1 MSAASHDCWRL
12 VPCSFACCA
21 ARLSQQQQLR
31 QCATGPP
38 SCAALVELQGVCVV
52 CVRVGRVWLGGKAA
66 VSWGELCVRAC
77 AAAAAATAQAWQ
89 LAVAGSPAALGGDDR
104 PDSRT
109 LRLFTLNC
117 IARVCVALK
126 RFDMVPRWRQCAP
139 LDMRAIVQLTSGPD
153 GECKPQGS
161 RNTSTR
167 TCTLRLV

>member
-1 MSAASHDCWRL
+1 MSAALHDCWRL
-12 VPCSFACCA
+12 VPCSFSCCA
-21 ARLSQQQQLR
+21 ARQSQQQQLR
-31 QCATGPP
+31 QCAMGPP
-38 SCAALVELQGVCVV
+38 SCAALVELQGVYYACGVWLWQD
-52 CVRVGRVWLGGKAA
+52 CCQLGRV
-66 VSWGELCVRAC
+66 VRAC
-77 AAAAAATAQAWQ
+77 TAAAAAATAQAWQ

-153 GECKPQGS
+153 SECKPQGS
-161 RNTSTR
+161 QNTSTR